1 MSLKLKTAVAVV
13 GLLSL
18 CASAETEEIPVST
31 VDELKAAFCRT
42 TDTAKDIVITLA
54 AGTYSFTADTAM
66 STVACLTATNGGG
79 TARSFVLRGDPAA
92 TRKQVV
98 IDAGGVRRAV
108 LLDWYRNGNGAYVAI
123 ENMTIRNGLA
133 DGSGDDGDGG
143 AVWFNKQSSEHV
155 VSNCVFEANRAV
167 RYGGAVCCVS
177 GGALHLFDCLFK
189 GNSASSYGAI
199 RCAKTV
205 SGCRFEDNCSTS
217 AHCGALRVD
226 AGISGA
232 LVTNCTF
239 SGNQMRGSAGRAGA
253 VMMMSGTLVDCVFTN
268 NATAATSSSSHHGG
282 AVCVEGPATVRD
294 CRFYDNVAKA
304 GNGGA
309 IYVKDGETSAQIIG
323 CRFGRNKTDGGK
335 DYLGGGIG
343 PFSGLV
349 SNCVFVANESA
360 VGGGVYACSN
370 VVDCIFAGNRT
381 TLDDSKYG
389 GGAAC
394 DSVLRLCVVTNNVGA
409 YSCGG
414 FLRCRVVDSQISGN
428 RSATSVSSRVQTAA
442 NSDFEGCVFKE
453 AEDKPGFGTYL
464 SNCSASRCSFLG
476 LDARAGGS
484 GSIADAGVLCDYC
497 YYFTNCLFVG
507 NSVKFFFNHCTDA
520 RIVNCSFIENAYSK
534 FAGTVAMSYVN
545 DFFYRNGDGN
555 GKYDDLNGAAT
566 GSYVFTNCFL
576 CTAAATFKGYGNK
589 RYTKIADVPNPKLAG
604 TLAPDLAYAP
614 RTSSPLAGEGF
625 VEAWMSDALDRSGR
639 PRLTAGKVSIGAFEP
654 VAVGPGILF
663 LVR

>member
-1 MSLKLKTAVAVV
+1 MNIKLKTFVAVI

-31 VDELKAAFCRT
+31 IEQLKSAFCTT
-42 TDTAKDIVITLA
+42 TDTDKDIVITLA
-54 AGTYSFTADTAM
+54 AGTYSFTADTSM
-66 STVACLTATNGGG
+66 STVACLTATNSGG

-92 TRKQVV
+92 TREQVV

-108 LLDWYRNGNGAYVAI
+108 LLDWYRNGSGSHVAI
-123 ENMTIRNGLA
+123 ENMTIRNGFA
-133 DGSGDDGDGG
+133 SGSKDDGG
-143 AVWFNKQSSEHV
+143 AVSFSKQSSEYV
-155 VSNCVFEANRAV
+155 ISNCVFETNAAGE
-167 RYGGAVCCVS
+167 YGGAVFCAS
-177 GGALHLFDCLFK
+177 GSTLHIFDCLFK
-189 GNSASSYGAI
+189 GNSANSYGAI
-199 RCAKTV
+199 RNAMTV
-205 SGCRFEDNCSTS
+205 SGCRFEDNWASD
-217 AHCGALRVD
+217 AHGGALRID
-226 AGISGA
+226 AGQSAA

-239 SGNQMRGSAGRAGA
+239 SGNQMRGKSGRAGA

-268 NATAATSSSSHHGG
+268 NATAAESSSSHHGG
-282 AVCVEGPATVRD
+282 AVCVEGPVTVRD
-294 CRFYDNVAKA
+294 CRFSDNVAKA

-309 IYVKDGETSAQIIG
+309 IYVKAGETSAQIIG
-323 CRFGRNKTDGGK
+323 CRFERNKTDGGK
-335 DYLGGGIG
+335 NYLGGGIG

-349 SNCVFVANESA
+349 SNCVFVANESPL
-360 VGGGVYACSN
+360 GGGVYVCSN
-370 VVDCIFAGNRT
+370 VVDCVFAGNKAT
-381 TLDDSKYG
+381 ANDSTSG

-414 FLRCRVVDSQISGN
+414 FLRCRVIDSQISGN
-428 RSATSVSSRVQTAA
+428 RSAASVSSRVQTAKD
-442 NSDFEGCVFKE
+442 SVFEGCVFKE

-484 GSIADAGVLCDYC
+484 GSIADSGVLCDYC

-507 NSVKFFFNHCTDA
+507 NSVKFFFNHCGGA
-520 RIVNCSFIENAYSK
+520 QIVNCSFIENAYYK
-534 FAGTVAMSYVN
+534 FAGTVAMNYVN
-545 DFFYRNGDGN
+545 DFFYRNGAGDGT
-555 GKYDDLNGAAT
+555 YDDLNGAST

-576 CTAAATFKGYGNK
+576 CTASTVNGFDNK

-625 VEAWMSDALDRSGR
+625 VEGWMSDALDCSGR
-639 PRLTAGKVSIGAFEP
+639 PRLTVGKVSIGAFEP
-654 VAVGPGILF
+654 VDAGLGLILIF
-663 LVR
+663 R